1 MPTVMLG
8 TCQDRLNVN
17 FARLAAAADAKL
29 AAGTPVTHPPLPG
42 FTATLGLI
50 YGSDEV
56 ENRNWD
62 IFDQA
67 IATGST
73 TRKIRF
79 TGDDAQNVN
88 IGRVLVTLLAASI
101 IVPTESDPDIEPP
114 AEPVEGEPTEPA
126 PEQAS
131 SGQVASGEPPA
142 EPEA

>member
-1 MPTVMLG
+1 MPTIMLG
-8 TCQDRLNVN
+8 TCQDRLNMN

-29 AAGTPVTHPPLPG
+29 AAGTVIVHPPLPG
-42 FTATLGLI
+42 FTATLGLA

-67 IATGST
+67 IATGAT

-88 IGRVLVTLLAASI
+88 LGRVLVTLAAAA
-101 IVPTESDPDIEPP
+101 IVIPTEADPDIEPP
-114 AEPVEGEPTEPA
+114 AE
-126 PEQAS
+126 Q
-131 SGQVASGEPPA
+131 
-142 EPEA
+142 PEA

>member
-1 MPTVMLG
+1 MPTIMLG
-8 TCQDRLNVN
+8 TCQDRLNIN

-42 FTATLGLI
+42 FTATLGLA

-67 IATGST
+67 IANGT
-73 TRKIRF
+73 TSRKIRF

-88 IGRVLVTLLAASI
+88 IGRILVTLAAALI
-101 IVPTESDPDIEPP
+101 VVPTEVDPDPEAPP
-114 AEPVEGEPTEPA
+114 AGAEGA
-126 PEQAS
+126 
-131 SGQVASGEPPA
+131 
-142 EPEA
+142 

>member
-67 IATGST
+67 IANGT
-73 TRKIRF
+73 TSRKIRF

-88 IGRVLVTLLAASI
+88 IGRVLVTLAAASI
-101 IVPTESDPDIEPP
+101 VVPTESDPDIEPP
-114 AEPVEGEPTEPA
+114 AEP
-126 PEQAS
+126 
-131 SGQVASGEPPA
+131 
-142 EPEA
+142 EA